1 MDHFGIVSIIPPI
14 LAILLALTTKNI
26 IVSLFFGLYFGAI
39 VLAGWNPVA
48 AFANL
53 IPDFIYEQVASDS
66 NMQSITNLLI
76 IGGFV
81 ALIGASGGAAAFAK
95 VAQKWV
101 KKKRTAE
108 TSMWLAGLFVWFTD
122 SGNSLLVGPIFQPIA
137 EKFRVSREKFAYI
150 LDATSSPICALV
162 PIISWGVY
170 IMGLLDTEMENL
182 ASMSFGSS
190 WELFISAMPYQFY
203 NILTL
208 LMVGFI
214 CMTQFDYGPMLKA
227 QRRALGGKTIRDGG
241 IPMRSTVE
249 IELPE
254 GVEPKAISVLLPLA
268 VMLTTMFTIFFI
280 NGFPKE
286 TISGVV
292 IRQGIALGF
301 ILGALVASI
310 IDIKLGIF
318 KPKQIESKIFDGMK
332 DMMFLIVMM
341 VFSWSLG
348 SVCSQL
354 GTAYYILE
362 VTEGFLEPAVLPAI
376 LFVIGSCMSLA
387 TGSSWGTFA
396 ILIPIGFPIA
406 AIMGTPL
413 EVTIA
418 AIISG
423 GVFGDHCSPISD
435 TTMLASMGAA
445 CDHIDHFRTQ
455 FPYAMTVAVVSFV
468 LYLIAGYLEKAWI
481 VIIGALGL
489 FAIITVVHK
498 VTVKRHTDLE
508 MDMSENIQ

>member
-1 MDHFGIVSIIPPI
+1 MEHYGFISIIPPI
-14 LAILLALTTKNI
+14 LAILLALKTRNI
-26 IVSLFFGLYFGAI
+26 ILSLFFGLYFGAI
-39 VLAGWNPVA
+39 ALAGWNPIA

-66 NMQSITNLLI
+66 NMQSITNLCI

-81 ALIGASGGAAAFAK
+81 ALISASGGAAAFART
-95 VAQKWV
+95 AQKWV

-137 EKFRVSREKFAYI
+137 ERFKVSREKFAYI

-162 PIISWGVY
+162 PVISWGVY
-170 IMGLLDTEMENL
+170 IMGLLDTELGNMPELN
-182 ASMSFGSS
+182 AGTS
-190 WELFISAMPYQFY
+190 WELFIQAIPYQFY

-208 LMVGFI
+208 LMVGFM
-214 CMTQFDYGPMLKA
+214 CLTQFDYGPMLKA
-227 QRRALGGKTIRDGG
+227 QKRAEGGKTIRDGG
-241 IPMRSTVE
+241 VPMRST
-249 IELPE
+249 IEVKLPE
-254 GVEPKAISVLLPLA
+254 GVEPKAVSVLLPLA
-268 VMLTTMFTIFFI
+268 VMLITMFTIFII
-280 NGFPKE
+280 NGFPQE
-286 TISGVV
+286 SISGVV

-301 ILGALVASI
+301 ILGGLVASLI
-310 IDIKLGIF
+310 NCKMGIF
-318 KPKQIESKIFDGMK
+318 TPKDVENKVFDGMK

-341 VFSWSLG
+341 IFSWSLG

-362 VTEGFLEPAVLPAI
+362 VTQGFLDPAVLPAI
-376 LFVIGSCMSLA
+376 LFLIGCCMSLA

-418 AIISG
+418 AVISG

-455 FPYAMTVAVVSFV
+455 FPYACTVAGVSVV
-468 LYLIAGYLEKAWI
+468 LYLAAGYLEQTWI
-481 VIIGALGL
+481 TLVGAVAL
-489 FAIITVVHK
+489 FALITVLHK
-498 VTVKRHTDLE
+498 FSGRKSGIETIERP
-508 MDMSENIQ
+508 